1 MIKVKVHRFLT
12 DYDPCPAGVDIK
24 NLFLS
29 IEFDDIIYT
38 DIIGINNLKKRVTN

>member
-12 DYDPCPAGVDIK
+12 DYDRCPAGVDLT

-29 IEFDDIIYT
+29 IEFDDMICTEIIKV
-38 DIIGINNLKKRVTN
+38 DNLKKRVTN